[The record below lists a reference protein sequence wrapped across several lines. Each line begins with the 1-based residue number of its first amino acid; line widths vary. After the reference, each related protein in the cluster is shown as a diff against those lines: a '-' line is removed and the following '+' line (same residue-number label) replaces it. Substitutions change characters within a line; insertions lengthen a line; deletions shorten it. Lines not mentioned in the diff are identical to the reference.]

1 MTETLSKHQKN
12 LSAIIHASTFSKYF
26 IPFGNFILPLV
37 LWTMSRKDQD
47 FVDQNG
53 KQALNFQISLLLYS
67 ITMIIITLPFIIIS
81 IPEIFHIGMFNFN
94 NINGFNGFDY
104 HLSSDLLKLGA
115 VLWPLGIA
123 GLAQVG
129 LFLINIVY
137 TILAT
142 IRSSEGQ
149 NFKYPLTINFIR

>member
-12 LSAIIHASTFSKYF
+12 LSAIIHASTLSKYF

-37 LWTMSRKDQD
+37 LWTANRKDQE

-67 ITMIIITLPFIIIS
+67 FTMVVITVPFIIIS
-81 IPEIFHIGMFNFN
+81 IPELFNIGMLNFN
-94 NINGFNGFDY
+94 NLNGFNGFQY
-104 HLSSDLLKLGA
+104 HFNSDLLKLGA
-115 VLWPLGIA
+115 LLWPIGIA
-123 GLAQVG
+123 GLSQAG
-129 LFLINIVY
+129 LFIIHIVY

-142 IRSSEGQ
+142 IRTSEGQ
-149 NFKYPLTINFIR
+149 NFKYPLTINFIK